1 LLRSVPLAAAPV
13 LQSSDWLRA
22 HLLLQAVQAVA
33 EMDKDPANFTT
44 IQRPDGRQAK
54 GSNMKASHYIVM

>member
-1 LLRSVPLAAAPV
+1 
-13 LQSSDWLRA
+13 
-22 HLLLQAVQAVA
+22 LLQAVQAVA

-44 IQRPDGRQAK
+44 IQRPDGRYAK